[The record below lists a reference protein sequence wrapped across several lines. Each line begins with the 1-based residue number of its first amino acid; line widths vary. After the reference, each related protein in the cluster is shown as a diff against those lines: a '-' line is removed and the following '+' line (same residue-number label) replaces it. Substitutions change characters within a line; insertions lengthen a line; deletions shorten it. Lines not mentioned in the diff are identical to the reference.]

1 MYNKNVWIKLKTNHI
16 FCSLHLFSVWPSQWY
31 CARVNTFNGFGW
43 KYTELNILSK
53 NKSTQNIQQTCG
65 ISPYIAGDFIVYTS
79 ELKYPKQKE
88 VEMQIIRPIFDRF
101 CKKKKKHTHKSLQFL
116 KVYDEHV
123 FVNFLQFSRL
133 HDRWETAFSVFK
145 FSLLRIAYSI

>member
-43 KYTELNILSK
+43 KYTELNILSE

-65 ISPYIAGDFIVYTS
+65 VSPYMCG
-79 ELKYPKQKE
+79 
-88 VEMQIIRPIFDRF
+88 
-101 CKKKKKHTHKSLQFL
+101 
-116 KVYDEHV
+116 
-123 FVNFLQFSRL
+123 RL
-133 HDRWETAFSVFK
+133 HCVHKWFEIPQTEGSWNANN
-145 FSLLRIAYSI
+145 